1 MKNYIV
7 EIALIGAITLFALV
21 SRFGKNDKAY
31 GATKGLFSKIVSKVM
46 PYNYDDVKEKA
57 KELGQDF
64 NAKQYAFQIVLFLA
78 GGGFVAYLYFRNLTW
93 AIIYGV
99 LATAFIPYLTV
110 LRYQRIYSEFI
121 FECIQTYC
129 TNVIMEFNTTQS
141 FVKSLEGVVES
152 GILEDPVLTDVK
164 TMIDM
169 SYKNGT
175 IDESIE
181 WFTKKYPYYMVKNM
195 HQLFLQITNE
205 GAKDSGESLE
215 NMMLDIDAL
224 VEGVYRDKMDRKQFY
239 NKFLTFG
246 LALYL
251 LVMLIQFLLGTNNYL
266 EMLNEFYVQIILH
279 FIILLNSFFLIKGIK
294 FYNEDTGVE

>member
-1 MKNYIV
+1 MIESILIV
-7 EIALIGAITLFALV
+7 FITFFVLI
-21 SRFGKNDKAY
+21 SRFGKNDSVSGTVKNTY
-31 GATKGLFSKIVSKVM
+31 KKFMSKLM

-57 KELGQDF
+57 KELGQSFD
-64 NAKQYAFQIVLFLA
+64 AKQYAFQFVLFLV
-78 GGGFVAYLYFRNLTW
+78 GGGGVAFLYFRSLTW
-93 AIIYGV
+93 AIIYGLV
-99 LATAFIPYLTV
+99 ATTFIPYLTV
-110 LRYQRIYSEFI
+110 LKYQRVYSEYL

-141 FVKSLEGVVES
+141 FVKALEGVVES
-152 GILEDPVLTDVK
+152 GILEEPVLSDVK
-164 TMIDM
+164 HMIDM

-181 WFTKKYPYYMVKNM
+181 WFGKKYPYYMVKNM

-224 VEGVYRDKMDRKQFY
+224 VEGVYRDKMDRKTFY
-239 NKFLTFG
+239 TKFLTFG

-251 LVMLIQFLLGTNNYL
+251 LVMLIQFLLGGANYL
-266 EMLNEFYVQIILH
+266 AMLNEWYVGLILHLIIILNSY
-279 FIILLNSFFLIKGIK
+279 FLLKGIR

>member
-1 MKNYIV
+1 MI
-7 EIALIGAITLFALV
+7 ETILIILITIFLLI
-21 SRFGKNDKAY
+21 SRFGKNDSVNGTIKRGY
-31 GATKGLFSKIVSKVM
+31 KKVISKIM
-46 PYNYDDVKEKA
+46 PYNYDDVKNKA
-57 KELGQDF
+57 KELGQTF
-64 NAKQYAFQIVLFLA
+64 NAKQYTFQFILFLVC
-78 GGGFVAYLYFRNLTW
+78 GGGVAFLYFRSLSW
-93 AIIYGV
+93 AIIYGF

-110 LRYQRIYSEFI
+110 LKYKRVYSEYL

-141 FVKSLEGVVES
+141 FVKSLEGVIES
-152 GILEDPVLTDVK
+152 GILEEPVLSDVK
-164 TMIDM
+164 NMVGM

-175 IDESIE
+175 IDESIK
-181 WFTKKYPYYMVKNM
+181 WFNKKYPYYMVKNM

-205 GAKDSGESLE
+205 GARDSGEALE
-215 NMMLDIDAL
+215 NMMGDIDAL

-251 LVMLIQFLLGTNNYL
+251 LVMLIQFLLGGSSYL
-266 EMLNEFYVQIILH
+266 MMLKEWYVNLILHLIIILNSY
-279 FIILLNSFFLIKGIK
+279 FLLKGIK

>member
-1 MKNYIV
+1 MV
-7 EIALIGAITLFALV
+7 ESILIILITIFVLI
-21 SRFGKNDKAY
+21 SIFGKNESVGGSVKA
-31 GATKGLFSKIVSKVM
+31 GFSKIMSKIM

-57 KELGQDF
+57 KELGQNFD
-64 NAKQYAFQIVLFLA
+64 AKQYTFQFILFLA
-78 GGGFVAYLYFRNLTW
+78 GGGGVAFLYFRSLTW
-93 AIIYGV
+93 AIIYGL

-110 LRYQRIYSEFI
+110 LKYNRVYSEYL

-141 FVKSLEGVVES
+141 FVKALEGVVES
-152 GILEDPVLTDVK
+152 GILEEPVLSDVK
-164 TMIDM
+164 HMIDM

-181 WFTKKYPYYMVKNM
+181 WFSKKYPYYMVKNM

-224 VEGVYRDKMDRKQFY
+224 VEGVYRDKMDRKNFY

-251 LVMLIQFLLGTNNYL
+251 LVMLIQFLMGGNNYL
-266 EMLNEFYVQIILH
+266 EMLNEWYVQVILHLIIIL
-279 FIILLNSFFLIKGIK
+279 NSYFLIKGIK

>member
-1 MKNYIV
+1 MIESILIV
-7 EIALIGAITLFALV
+7 LITIFVLI
-21 SRFGKNDKAY
+21 SRFSKNDSVSGSVK
-31 GATKGLFSKIVSKVM
+31 KGYKKIMSKII
-46 PYNYDDVKEKA
+46 PYNYDDVKDKA
-57 KELGQDF
+57 KELGQTFD
-64 NAKQYAFQIVLFLA
+64 AKQYTLQFVLFAL
-78 GGGFVAYLYFRNLTW
+78 GGGGIAFLYFRSLSW
-93 AIIYGV
+93 AIVYGLV
-99 LATAFIPYLTV
+99 ATTFIPYLTV
-110 LRYQRIYSEFI
+110 LKYNRVYSEYL

-152 GILEDPVLTDVK
+152 GILEEPILSDVK

-175 IDESIE
+175 IDESIN
-181 WFTKKYPYYMVKNM
+181 WFNKKYPYYMVKNM

-239 NKFLTFG
+239 SKFLTFG

-251 LVMLIQFLLGTNNYL
+251 LVMLIQFLLSPANYL
-266 EMLNEFYVQIILH
+266 VMLDEWYVLLILHLIIIL
-279 FIILLNSFFLIKGIK
+279 NTFFLLKGIK

>member
-1 MKNYIV
+1 MI
-7 EIALIGAITLFALV
+7 ETILIILITIFLLI
-21 SRFGKNDKAY
+21 SRFGKNDSVNGTIKRGY
-31 GATKGLFSKIVSKVM
+31 KKVISKIM
-46 PYNYDDVKEKA
+46 PYNYDDVKNKA
-57 KELGQDF
+57 KELGQTF
-64 NAKQYAFQIVLFLA
+64 NAKQYTFQFILFLVC
-78 GGGFVAYLYFRNLTW
+78 GGGVAFLYFRSLSW
-93 AIIYGV
+93 AIIYGF

-110 LRYQRIYSEFI
+110 LKYKRVYSEYL

-141 FVKSLEGVVES
+141 FVKSLEGVIES
-152 GILEDPVLTDVK
+152 GILEEPVLSDVK
-164 TMIDM
+164 NMVDM

-175 IDESIE
+175 IDESIK
-181 WFTKKYPYYMVKNM
+181 WFNKKYPYYMVKNM

-205 GAKDSGESLE
+205 GARDSGEALE
-215 NMMLDIDAL
+215 NMMGDIDAL

-251 LVMLIQFLLGTNNYL
+251 LVMLIQFLLGGSSYL
-266 EMLNEFYVQIILH
+266 MMLKEWYVNLILHLIIILNSY
-279 FIILLNSFFLIKGIK
+279 FLLKGIK

>member
-1 MKNYIV
+1 MLESILIIV
-7 EIALIGAITLFALV
+7 ITIFVLIT
-21 SRFGKNDKAY
+21 RFGKNDSVGQSVKSGY
-31 GATKGLFSKIVSKVM
+31 KKLMSKIM
-46 PYNYDDVKEKA
+46 PYNYEDVKEKA
-57 KELGQDF
+57 KELGQTFD
-64 NAKQYAFQIVLFLA
+64 AKQYTFQFILFLV
-78 GGGFVAYLYFRNLTW
+78 GGGGVAFLYFRSLTW
-93 AIIYGV
+93 AIIYGLV
-99 LATAFIPYLTV
+99 ATAFIPYLTV
-110 LRYQRIYSEFI
+110 LKYKRVYSEYL

-152 GILEDPVLTDVK
+152 GILEEPVLGDVK
-164 TMIDM
+164 HMIDM

-175 IDESIE
+175 IDESIN
-181 WFTKKYPYYMVKNM
+181 WFNKKYPYYMVKNM

-224 VEGVYRDKMDRKQFY
+224 VEGVYRDKMDRKTFY
-239 NKFLTFG
+239 TKFLTFG

-251 LVMLIQFLLGTNNYL
+251 LVMLIQFLLGTSNYL
-266 EMLNEFYVQIILH
+266 NMLNMWYVQIILH
-279 FIILLNSFFLIKGIK
+279 LIIILNSFFLLKGIK

>member
-1 MKNYIV
+1 MIEGIIIV
-7 EIALIGAITLFALV
+7 LITIYALI
-21 SRFGKNDKAY
+21 SRFGKNESVY
-31 GATKGLFSKIVSKVM
+31 NSVKGTFSKIMSKVM
-46 PYNYDDVKEKA
+46 PYNYDDVKKKA
-57 KELGQDF
+57 DELGQSFD
-64 NAKQYAFQIVLFLA
+64 AKQYTFQFILLA
-78 GGGFVAYLYFRNLTW
+78 LGGGGIAFLYFRSLTW

-110 LRYQRIYSEFI
+110 LKYKRVYSEYI

-141 FVKSLEGVVES
+141 FVKALEGVIES
-152 GILEDPVLTDVK
+152 GILEEPILSDVQK
-164 TMIDM
+164 MVDM
-169 SYKNGT
+169 SYENGT

-181 WFTKKYPYYMVKNM
+181 WFSKKYPYYMVKNM

-215 NMMLDIDAL
+215 NMMLDIDML

-239 NKFLTFG
+239 TKFLTFG
-246 LALYL
+246 LALYF
-251 LVMLIQFLLGTNNYL
+251 LVMLIQFLLGVPNYL
-266 EMLNEFYVQIILH
+266 EMLNEWYVKMILH
-279 FIILLNSFFLIKGIK
+279 LIIILNSFFLLKGIK

>member
-1 MKNYIV
+1 MI
-7 EIALIGAITLFALV
+7 ESILIILITIFVLI
-21 SRFGKNDKAY
+21 SRFGKNDSV
-31 GATKGLFSKIVSKVM
+31 GSSVKGTYKKLMSKLI
-46 PYNYDDVKEKA
+46 PYNYDDVKAKA
-57 KELGQDF
+57 KELGQSFD
-64 NAKQYAFQIVLFLA
+64 AKQYTFEFILFLV
-78 GGGFVAYLYFRNLTW
+78 GGGGVAFLYFRSLTW
-93 AIIYGV
+93 AIIYG
-99 LATAFIPYLTV
+99 LIATTFIPYLTV
-110 LRYQRIYSEFI
+110 LKYQRVYSEYL

-141 FVKSLEGVVES
+141 FVKALEGVIES
-152 GILEDPVLTDVK
+152 GILEEPVLSDVK
-164 TMIDM
+164 HMVDM

-181 WFTKKYPYYMVKNM
+181 WFSKKYPYYMVKNM

-239 NKFLTFG
+239 TKFLTFG

-251 LVMLIQFLLGTNNYL
+251 LVMLIQFLLGGGNYL
-266 EMLNEFYVQIILH
+266 AMLNEWYVQLILHLIIIL
-279 FIILLNSFFLIKGIK
+279 NSYFLIKGIK

>member
-1 MKNYIV
+1 MIESILIV
-7 EIALIGAITLFALV
+7 LIVIFVLI
-21 SRFGKNDKAY
+21 SRFGKNDTVY
-31 GATKGLFSKIVSKVM
+31 GSVRGTVTKFLSKLI
-46 PYNYDDVKEKA
+46 PYNYEDVRKKA
-57 KELGQDF
+57 EELGQTF
-64 NAKQYAFQIVLFLA
+64 NSKQYAFQFVLFA
-78 GGGFVAYLYFRNLTW
+78 VGGGGIAFLYFRSLMW
-93 AIIYGV
+93 AIIYGIA
-99 LATAFIPYLTV
+99 ATTFIPYLTV
-110 LRYQRIYSEFI
+110 LKYQRVYSEYL

-175 IDESIE
+175 IDQSIE
-181 WFTKKYPYYMVKNM
+181 WFDKKYPYYMVKNM

-215 NMMLDIDAL
+215 NMLLDIDAL
-224 VEGVYRDKMDRKQFY
+224 VEGVYRDKMDRQNFY
-239 NKFLTFG
+239 TKFLTFG
-246 LALYL
+246 IALYL
-251 LVMLIQFLLGTNNYL
+251 LVMLIQFLLGSSNYL
-266 EMLNEFYVQIILH
+266 AMLSEWYVQMILH
-279 FIILLNSFFLIKGIK
+279 LIIILNSFFLLKGIK

>member
-1 MKNYIV
+1 MI
-7 EIALIGAITLFALV
+7 EIIIIILITIFVLI
-21 SRFGKNDKAY
+21 SRFGKNDTVY
-31 GATKGLFSKIVSKVM
+31 GSVKSIFDKILSKVM
-46 PYNYDDVKEKA
+46 PYNYEDVKNKA
-57 KELGQDF
+57 KEMGQSFD
-64 NAKQYAFQIVLFLA
+64 AKQYAFQFILFAL
-78 GGGFVAYLYFRNLTW
+78 GGGGIAFLYFRSISW
-93 AIIYGV
+93 AIVYGL
-99 LATAFIPYLTV
+99 LATSFIPYLTV
-110 LRYQRIYSEFI
+110 LKYKRIYSEFI

-164 TMIDM
+164 HMIDM

-175 IDESIE
+175 IDESII
-181 WFTKKYPYYMVKNM
+181 WFNKKYPYYMVKNM

-205 GAKDSGESLE
+205 GAKDSGEALE

-224 VEGVYRDKMDRKQFY
+224 VEGVYRDKMDRKTFY
-239 NKFLTFG
+239 TKFLTFG

-251 LVMLIQFLLGTNNYL
+251 LVMLIQFLLGVTNYI
-266 EMLNEFYVQIILH
+266 EMLNEWYVLLILHLIIILNSV
-279 FIILLNSFFLIKGIK
+279 FLLKGIK